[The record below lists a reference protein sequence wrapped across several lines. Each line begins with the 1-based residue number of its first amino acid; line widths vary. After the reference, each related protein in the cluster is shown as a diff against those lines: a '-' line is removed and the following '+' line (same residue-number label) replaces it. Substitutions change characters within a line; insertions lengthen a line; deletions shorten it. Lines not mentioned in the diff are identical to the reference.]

1 MVRRSRNGHVV
12 STSNSKY
19 TEDVRVLVQVNSV
32 GTGHVNNVF
41 FPNMI
46 TPISTILYT
55 TNNVSD
61 ISAIR
66 MCVNLIQNDTIMCH
80 VLTVVF

>member
-1 MVRRSRNGHVV
+1 M
-12 STSNSKY
+12 
-19 TEDVRVLVQVNSV
+19 
-32 GTGHVNNVF
+32 
-41 FPNMI
+41 
-46 TPISTILYT
+46 LYT

-66 MCVNLIQNDTIMCH
+66 MCVNLKQNDTIMCH